1 MLLGFTHRRVI
12 TLPSS
17 SSSIKID
24 VELELE
30 PLNNSN
36 GTTTTTNSWKKWGM
50 GAALVALV
58 GLGYNSTS
66 HRQSSSSDGVDLFG
80 HSSHKQTKS
89 HKKEKH
95 GQKSLESA
103 PLFDEQGELNFFFHS
118 YALYLSPLFRF
129 FRAMCNLFNIFLH
142 MKLFCL
148 TKFKPC
154 MVAFATFEFNR
165 GIETHS

>member
-1 MLLGFTHRRVI
+1 MLLGFTHRRDI

-17 SSSIKID
+17 SSYIKID

-30 PLNNSN
+30 PLDNSN

-103 PLFDEQGELNFFFHS
+103 PLFDEQGELNIFFIHMHCIYHPFS
-118 YALYLSPLFRF
+118 DSFVQCAISSTSFYA
-129 FRAMCNLFNIFLH
+129 
-142 MKLFCL
+142 
-148 TKFKPC
+148 
-154 MVAFATFEFNR
+154 
-165 GIETHS
+165 

>member
-17 SSSIKID
+17 SSYIKID

-30 PLNNSN
+30 PLDNSN

-103 PLFDEQGELNFFFHS
+103 PLFDEQGELIFFFSFICTVSIPPFPILSCNVQSLQHIFTHEIILS
-118 YALYLSPLFRF
+118 HQIQTMYGCFRYLR
-129 FRAMCNLFNIFLH
+129 I
-142 MKLFCL
+142 
-148 TKFKPC
+148 
-154 MVAFATFEFNR
+154 
-165 GIETHS
+165 